1 MQRLT
6 PTVLDEY
13 TVFLAKYGKYIV
25 DEIAHATSLE
35 LILRDL
41 TVDNLGSTA
50 DSDGSEDFN
59 KKLAKQEEM
68 NAFDYEMKPETEDE
82 ALKALDEDQLAAC
95 LEGSEV
101 ENLDAQMESEED
113 K

>member
-1 MQRLT
+1 MT
-6 PTVLDEY
+6 PNVLDEY

-35 LILRDL
+35 LVLRDL
-41 TVDNLGSTA
+41 TVDNMGSTA
-50 DSDGSEDFN
+50 DSDGSEN
-59 KKLAKQEEM
+59 IERKLAKQEEL

-95 LEGSEV
+95 LDGSE
-101 ENLDAQMESEED
+101 LDDIDAEIETEAEEA